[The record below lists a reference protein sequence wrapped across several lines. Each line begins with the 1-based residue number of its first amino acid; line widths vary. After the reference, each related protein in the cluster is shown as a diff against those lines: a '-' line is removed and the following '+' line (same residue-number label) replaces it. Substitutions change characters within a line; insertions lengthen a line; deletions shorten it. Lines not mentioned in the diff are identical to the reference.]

1 MLGKSNMKKSFIQ
14 FWPEMSWMSYDA
26 NCGGGVRVYIAPLVV
41 YNPDRL
47 NNINDPIPPS
57 ASVRV
62 FYGDEN
68 WEAVN
73 VYRS

>member
-1 MLGKSNMKKSFIQ
+1 
-14 FWPEMSWMSYDA
+14 MSYDA
-26 NCGGGVRVYIAPLVV
+26 NCEGGVKVYEATLVV